1 VPFGSPGRSPL
12 VSPLGGTLS
21 DMEWQLIITA
31 VIVVAGGGLGFLA
44 GYRAGKG
51 SGTTDHERLVSA
63 EQKALGLQ
71 AQLDLLTGQHTQL
84 QERHDIDQKILRTL
98 EPVKQTLDRMDQK
111 VQDLERQRTSQHSQL
126 SEQLRQVALN
136 DEQLRNTTESLA
148 SALRSTATRG
158 RWGEVQLRRV
168 VEAAGLLERVDFDV
182 QTQVSSD
189 QGLGTPDMIVHLP
202 GGKHLAVDAKVPF
215 TAYWDAQQISPA
227 AIGEEAARRQTLLSQ
242 HVRAVRSHV
251 DALGKK
257 AYWEGLGASPEIVIC
272 FLPSEALLSAAIEE
286 DPDLLDWAF
295 SKKVALSSPVT
306 LWSVLKTVAF
316 SWQQDV
322 LTEDAKKL
330 FDAGK
335 ELHQRLGSLAGR
347 IESLGKS
354 IGQTVKNY
362 NQFVGTLETRVIP
375 SARRLSAFGDNEE
388 LMSDL
393 AAIDEPLRPLTQS
406 ELTDQPALEASD
418 DDD

>member
-1 VPFGSPGRSPL
+1 MDGA
-12 VSPLGGTLS
+12 
-21 DMEWQLIITA
+21 LIITTA
-31 VIVVAGGGLGFLA
+31 LIVAAAGAAGFLI
-44 GYRAGKG
+44 GTRVGKG
-51 SGTTDHERLVSA
+51 QSTVDSEKLRSA
-63 EQKALGLQ
+63 EEKALGLS
-71 AQLDLLTGQHTQL
+71 AQLELLTSQHEQL
-84 QERHDIDQKILRTL
+84 QQRHDIDQKILRTL
-98 EPVKQTLDRMDQK
+98 EPVTKTLDRMDQK
-111 VQDLERQRTSQHSQL
+111 VQELERQRTSQHSQL
-126 SEQLRQVALN
+126 TEQLRQAASS
-136 DEQLRNTTESLA
+136 DEQLRQTTETLA

-182 QTQVSSD
+182 QTQVTSD
-189 QGLGTPDMIVHLP
+189 SGTGTPDMIVHLP
-202 GGKHLAVDAKVPF
+202 GNKHIAVDAKVPF
-215 TAYWDAQQISPA
+215 SAYWDAQQISPA
-227 AIGEEAARRQTLLSQ
+227 ATGEEAARRESLLTQ

-251 DALGKK
+251 DSLGKK

-295 SKKVALSSPVT
+295 SKKVALASPVT

-330 FDAGK
+330 FDAGR
-335 ELHQRLGSLAGR
+335 ELHQRLGLLAGR
-347 IESLGKS
+347 IETLGRS
-354 IGQTVKNY
+354 IGQSAKNY
-362 NQFVGTLETRVIP
+362 NQFIATLETRVIP

-406 ELTDQPALEASD
+406 ELTDTPELESGLED
-418 DDD
+418 

>member
-1 VPFGSPGRSPL
+1 M
-12 VSPLGGTLS
+12 
-21 DMEWQLIITA
+21 DAQLALIA
-31 VIVVAGGGLGFLA
+31 VIVLLAVVAGYFLGL
-44 GYRAGKG
+44 RAGKG
-51 SGTTDHERLVSA
+51 SGAVTLERVKNA
-63 EQKALGLQ
+63 DERAVALQ
-71 AQLDLLTGQHTQL
+71 AQLDLLTGQHEAL
-84 QERHDIDQKILRTL
+84 QARHDIDQQILRTL
-98 EPVKQTLDRMDQK
+98 EPVTQTLNRMDQK
-111 VQDLERQRTSQHSQL
+111 VQELERARTSQHSQL

-136 DEQLRNTTESLA
+136 DEQLRHTTESLA

-182 QTQVSSD
+182 QTQVTSD
-189 QGLGTPDMIVHLP
+189 SGVGTPDMIVHLP

-215 TAYWDAQQISPA
+215 TAYWDAQQISPGA
-227 AIGEEAARRQTLLSQ
+227 AGEEGARRSALLTQ

-330 FDAGK
+330 FDAGR
-335 ELHQRLGSLAGR
+335 ELHQRLGLMTQR
-347 IESLGKS
+347 IESLGRS
-354 IGQTVKNY
+354 IGQSVKNY

-406 ELTDQPALEASD
+406 ELTDSSD
-418 DDD
+418 DSGAPELPPAEKD

>member
-1 VPFGSPGRSPL
+1 M
-12 VSPLGGTLS
+12 
-21 DMEWQLIITA
+21 DAQLIVIA
-31 VIVVAGGGLGFLA
+31 VSVLFAAGLGFFVGHRVGKTAGGTDAAARQAAEEKNLA
-44 GYRAGKG
+44 L
-51 SGTTDHERLVSA
+51 E
-63 EQKALGLQ
+63 
-71 AQLDLLTGQHTQL
+71 AQLDLLKNQYEQL
-84 QERHDIDQKILRTL
+84 QERNTLDQEILRTL
-98 EPVKQTLDRMDQK
+98 EPVTQTLDRMDQK
-111 VQDLERQRTSQHSQL
+111 VQELERQRTSQHSQL

-136 DEQLRNTTESLA
+136 DEQLRHTTETLA

-182 QTQVSSD
+182 QTQITSD
-189 QGLGTPDMIVHLP
+189 NGVGTPDMIVHLP
-202 GGKHLAVDAKVPF
+202 GNKHLAVDAKVPF
-215 TAYWDAQQISPA
+215 SAYWDAQQISPA
-227 AIGEEAARRQTLLSQ
+227 ATGEEAARRDALLTQ

-272 FLPSEALLSAAIEE
+272 FLPSEALLSAAIEQ

-295 SKKVALSSPVT
+295 SKKVALASPVT

-322 LTEDAKKL
+322 LTADAKKL
-330 FDAGK
+330 FEAGR
-335 ELHQRLGSLAGR
+335 ELHQRLGLMTQR
-347 IESLGKS
+347 IESLGRS

-362 NQFVGTLETRVIP
+362 NQFVATLETRVIP

-388 LMSDL
+388 LMDDL

-406 ELTDQPALEASD
+406 EMTTAGELEPGD
-418 DDD
+418 DD

>member
-1 VPFGSPGRSPL
+1 MWPLSPP
-12 VSPLGGTLS
+12 PGTLGS
-21 DMEWQLIITA
+21 MDVQLVIIA
-31 VIVVAGGGLGFLA
+31 VIVLTAVAV
-44 GYRAGKG
+44 GYLVGVRVGKG
-51 SGTTDHERLVSA
+51 SGTADSERQRVA
-63 EQKALGLQ
+63 EEKALTLQ
-71 AQLDLLTGQHTQL
+71 AQLELLTTQNTHL
-84 QERHDIDQKILRTL
+84 QQRHDVDQQILRTL
-98 EPVKQTLDRMDQK
+98 EPVQKTLDRMDQK
-111 VQDLERQRTSQHSQL
+111 VQELERQRASQHSQL
-126 SEQLRQVALN
+126 SEQLREVVKN
-136 DEQLRNTTESLA
+136 DEQLRTTTESLA

-158 RWGEVQLRRV
+158 RWGEVHLRRV

-182 QTQVSSD
+182 QTQVTGD
-189 QGLGTPDMIVHLP
+189 NGIGTPDMVVHLP

-215 TAYWDAQQISPA
+215 TAYWDAQQISPGA
-227 AIGEEAARRQTLLSQ
+227 TGVEAARREALITQ
-242 HVRAVRSHV
+242 HVRAVRGHV

-272 FLPSEALLSAAIEE
+272 FLPTEALLSAAVES

-295 SKKVALSSPVT
+295 SKKVALATPVT

-335 ELHQRLGSLAGR
+335 ELHQRLGLLAQR
-347 IESLGKS
+347 IESLGRS

-393 AAIDEPLRPLTQS
+393 EAIDEPLRPLTQS
-406 ELTDQPALEASD
+406 ELTDPPALESGEGD
-418 DDD
+418 

>member
-1 VPFGSPGRSPL
+1 
-12 VSPLGGTLS
+12 VSLLAGTLKG
-21 DMEWQLIITA
+21 MELQLIITA
-31 VIVVAGGGLGFLA
+31 VVVIIGVTLAFVA

-51 SGTTDHERLVSA
+51 SGTTDQERLVAA

-111 VQDLERQRTSQHSQL
+111 VQELERQRTSQHSQL

-136 DEQLRNTTESLA
+136 DEQLRHTTESLA

-182 QTQVSSD
+182 QTQVSSE

-227 AIGEEAARRQTLLSQ
+227 AIGEEAARRQALLGQ

-406 ELTDQPALEASD
+406 ELTDQPAIEGSD
-418 DDD
+418 GD

>member
-1 VPFGSPGRSPL
+1 
-12 VSPLGGTLS
+12 
-21 DMEWQLIITA
+21 MEWQLIITA
-31 VIVVAGGGLGFLA
+31 VVVIIGIALGFVA

-51 SGTTDHERLVSA
+51 SGTTDQGRLVAA

-111 VQDLERQRTSQHSQL
+111 VQELERQRTSQHSQL

-136 DEQLRNTTESLA
+136 DEQLRHTTESLA

-182 QTQVSSD
+182 QTQVSSE

-227 AIGEEAARRQTLLSQ
+227 AIGEEAARRQALLGQ

-406 ELTDQPALEASD
+406 EMTEQPALEASD
-418 DDD
+418 DD

>member
-1 VPFGSPGRSPL
+1 MDAQL
-12 VSPLGGTLS
+12 V
-21 DMEWQLIITA
+21 IIA
-31 VIVVAGGGLGFLA
+31 VIVLAAVVVGFFIGHLV
-44 GYRAGKG
+44 GKG
-51 SGTTDHERLVSA
+51 SSRTSA
-63 EQKALGLQ
+63 ETLRAAEEKALALQ
-71 AQLDLLTGQHTQL
+71 AQLDLLTTQHGQL
-84 QERHDIDQKILRTL
+84 QERMESDQKILRTL
-98 EPVKQTLDRMDQK
+98 EPVTHTLERMDQK
-111 VQDLERQRTSQHSQL
+111 VQELERQRTHQHSQL
-126 SEQLRQVALN
+126 SEQLRQVAQN
-136 DEQLRNTTESLA
+136 DEQLRHTTETLA

-182 QTQVSSD
+182 QTQVTSD
-189 QGLGTPDMIVHLP
+189 NGVGTPDMIVHLP

-215 TAYWDAQQISPA
+215 SAYWDAQQISA
-227 AIGEEAARRQTLLSQ
+227 AATGEEAARREALLTQ

-272 FLPSEALLSAAIEE
+272 FLPSEALLSAAIEH

-330 FDAGK
+330 FDTGR
-335 ELHQRLGSLAGR
+335 ELHQRLGLMTQR
-347 IESLGKS
+347 IESLGRS

-362 NQFVGTLETRVIP
+362 NQFIGTLETRVIP

-393 AAIDEPLRPLTQS
+393 AAIDEPLRPLTQP
-406 ELTDQPALEASD
+406 ELTDTAELEPGD
-418 DDD
+418 DA